1 MLSKA
6 KKQKKQDY
14 SYTNS
19 VKYLGQDLRWH
30 RGEEKGFKVCR
41 LRGTVMLATYFPRAL
56 KFSTSVG
63 WKTSI
68 DTVLKVCDSGEMW
81 ATSMIT

>member
-19 VKYLGQDLRWH
+19 VKYLGQELRCH
-30 RGEEKGFKVCR
+30 RGKEKGFMVCR
-41 LRGTVMLATYFPRAL
+41 LRGIIMLATYFPRAL
-56 KFSTSVG
+56 RFSTSVG
-63 WKTSI
+63 SKTSI
-68 DTVLKVCDSGEMW
+68 DTVLKVCDSGEM
-81 ATSMIT
+81 

>member
-19 VKYLGQDLRWH
+19 VKYLGQELRCH
-30 RGEEKGFKVCR
+30 RGKEKGFKVCR
-41 LRGTVMLATYFPRAL
+41 LRGIIMLATYFPRAL
-56 KFSTSVG
+56 RFSTSVG
-63 WKTSI
+63 SKTSI
-68 DTVLKVCDSGEMW
+68 DTVLKVCDSGQM
-81 ATSMIT
+81 